1 MIQRALLNGAYV
13 SYKMTSD
20 RTEEPYEI
28 NCTWWSA
35 LNSDASGEDMRFQAR
50 RFFASRSIALV
61 LRGVPGVY
69 VHGALGTSND
79 RSVVEASGHKR
90 DINRKIVDCEKLAEN
105 LKDPDSKESF
115 LGRYGPK
122 FGLSR
127 VRFRAFHPRGGQ
139 QVLMI
144 SSDVFSVLRTSPEG
158 DQHILA
164 FTNVTRNKV
173 SIEVGL
179 AELDIRENHWFDLLS
194 EKDYRA
200 DNGTLSLSFEPYD
213 VIWLI
218 CGEELQKSLTQV
230 SS

>member
-1 MIQRALLNGAYV
+1 
-13 SYKMTSD
+13 MTED

-35 LNSDASGEDMRFQAR
+35 LNSDTADEDMRFQAR
-50 RFFASRSIALV
+50 RYYASRSIAQV
-61 LRGVPGVY
+61 LQGVPGVY

-79 RSVVEASGHKR
+79 RTVVERSGHKR
-90 DINRKIVDCEKLAEN
+90 DINRQVIDCEAVAER
-105 LKDPDSKESF
+105 LQDPQSRESF
-115 LGRYGPK
+115 MLRYGPK

-127 VRFRAFHPRGGQ
+127 VRYRAFHPHGGQ

-144 SSDVFSVLRTSPEG
+144 SPDVFSVLRTSPEG

-164 FTNVTRNKV
+164 FTNVTNKRV
-173 SIEVGL
+173 TIEVGL
-179 AELDIRENHWFDLLS
+179 SELCINEARWFDLLS

-200 DNGTLSLSFEPYD
+200 DNGVLSIRFEAYD
-213 VIWLI
+213 VVWLI
-218 CGEELQKSLTQV
+218 CGEELQKSLAQG